1 MFNVKSGAVSNIAG
15 LNNSPKTGG
24 TQYSET
30 INSPI
35 TPPKPPNILRGLIP
49 LLGTGAGG
57 ITSKKI
63 IFLKH

>member
-35 TPPKPPNILRGLIP
+35 TPPKPPNTLRGLIP
-49 LLGTGAGG
+49 LLGKGLEVLLQR
-57 ITSKKI
+57 K
-63 IFLKH
+63 